1 MQREREQKNEQ
12 REYSIIG
19 FYRPVNRIG
28 SSKSEKE
35 LKQRRSGSTDAKLEV
50 IAIRWYDN
58 KTVDTMSTYIGLDP
72 IGKTERSDK
81 KKKEKITIDR
91 PAITSEYKKFMGGVY
106 LLESLTALYK
116 FPINSR
122 RWYMYIFFITPWPS
136 P

>member
-1 MQREREQKNEQ
+1 
-12 REYSIIG
+12 
-19 FYRPVNRIG
+19 
-28 SSKSEKE
+28 
-35 LKQRRSGSTDAKLEV
+35 
-50 IAIRWYDN
+50 
-58 KTVDTMSTYIGLDP
+58 MSTYIGLDP

-122 RWYMYIFFITPWPS
+122 RWYMYIFFYHTLAIAVVNSWLWYNNNYNNNR
-136 P
+136 